1 MIGRKMNR
9 LFNEALSIGVAALSK
24 KVLSKKNFS
33 KKASPI
39 EAYSIEAQKRKPN
52 SNLSRHKNALPLRCK
67 TTFIFAMLCIVFGI
81 RTVSITWAQAESPA
95 IADRYDQVFSRENN
109 EKSLTAWFLRLLL
122 SEESNTDEKSGD
134 STIVISPDNK
144 VMLIDGGAPSCG
156 AMVCSYL
163 HALGID
169 RIDAIVVSHPHI
181 DHIGGLISVLQE
193 FPVEVIYMSKLEYPT
208 AIFQSFLTNAA
219 EKEIPIIYLE
229 EGSEFDLGSKI
240 HAKVYNPEANI
251 VYYSGYPANSTL
263 FVNDRSLVIK
273 FAFGNSSMLF
283 MGDVYTSRELDLIEK
298 YGSELKADV
307 LKVGHHGSDTSS
319 SKSFIRLVSPE
330 IAVIMHDRL
339 ASLQVYNNLR
349 KIGAAVYL
357 SPIDGNI
364 RVSIDD
370 EENMSVITQFDR
382 ISDFLK

>member
-1 MIGRKMNR
+1 MIGSKMNQ
-9 LFNEALSIGVAALSK
+9 LSKEPLSIGVVTLPK
-24 KVLSKKNFS
+24 KVFSKENFS
-33 KKASPI
+33 KEGSSMDS
-39 EAYSIEAQKRKPN
+39 YSIEAKKRKPK
-52 SNLSRHKNALPLRCK
+52 LDRSRHSNALALRCK

-81 RTVSITWAQAESPA
+81 RTVGLTWAQAESSA
-95 IADRYDQVFSRENN
+95 IVDRYDQVFSRENN
-109 EKSLTAWFLRLLL
+109 DKRLTAWFLRLLL

-134 STIVISPDNK
+134 STIIISPDNK

-156 AMVCSYL
+156 SMVCSYL
-163 HALGID
+163 HALEID

-208 AIFQSFLTNAA
+208 AIFQNFLTNAA
-219 EKEIPIIYLE
+219 DKKIPIIYLE
-229 EGSEFDLGSKI
+229 EGSEFDFGSKI

-251 VYYSGYPANSTL
+251 VYYSEYPANSTL
-263 FVNDRSLVIK
+263 FVNDRSLVMK

-307 LKVGHHGSDTSS
+307 FKVGHHGSDTSS

-330 IAVIMHDRL
+330 IAVMMHDRL

-370 EENMSVITQFDR
+370 KGNLSVITQFDR